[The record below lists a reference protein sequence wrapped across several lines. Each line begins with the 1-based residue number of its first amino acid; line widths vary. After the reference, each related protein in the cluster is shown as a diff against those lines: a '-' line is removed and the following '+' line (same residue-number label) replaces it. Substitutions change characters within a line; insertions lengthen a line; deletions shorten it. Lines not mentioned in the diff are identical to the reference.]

1 MKGVFYN
8 MKEKNLKRSAHFIS
22 VLLNVGCIIFGVLSM
37 ALFIGIIAI
46 VCTQLF
52 SANEFQEA
60 WKTATK
66 NGQLLSFRQCVFF
79 FTCCLGMLIC
89 IFLALYNAKRIF
101 GCIGKGNSPF
111 TVKTGIKIRKI
122 AMYVLLFSVFSVLSV
137 FNLISF
143 PAFFMCALFA
153 LILFCISLIF
163 DYGCELQQEVDET
176 L

>member
-52 SANEFQEA
+52 SPDMFQEA

-79 FTCCLGMLIC
+79 FYLLSWY
-89 IFLALYNAKRIF
+89 AYLY
-101 GCIGKGNSPF
+101 
-111 TVKTGIKIRKI
+111 
-122 AMYVLLFSVFSVLSV
+122 LFST
-137 FNLISF
+137 I
-143 PAFFMCALFA
+143 
-153 LILFCISLIF
+153 
-163 DYGCELQQEVDET
+163 
-176 L
+176 